1 MINVNLYPTT
11 RLNMQILSVITGL
24 IFEYLTSVGFY
35 MSSFLLVVSMQIIFF
50 TFDIDKKHFKVVKK
64 YSLKKE
70 FSQT

>member
-50 TFDIDKKHFKVVKK
+50 YV
-64 YSLKKE
+64 
-70 FSQT
+70 